1 MYRKL
6 FISNQENWIKMK
18 KILLLII
25 GIVLCYSCCPEK
37 SKQQKEMERYE
48 KVSNVYQHRSNLFEL
63 TYKDE
68 HGEERTHQFVSIG
81 DTEYMNGIAHWP
93 DCKYCKER
101 GL

>member
-1 MYRKL
+1 
-6 FISNQENWIKMK
+6 MK

-37 SKQQKEMERYE
+37 SKQQKERESYE
-48 KVSNVYQHRSNLFEL
+48 KVSNVYQRRSDLFEL

-68 HGEERTHQFVSIG
+68 YGEKRTHQFVLVRTGES
-81 DTEYMNGIAHWP
+81 MNGIAHWP
-93 DCKYCKER
+93 ECKYCKER

>member
-1 MYRKL
+1 
-6 FISNQENWIKMK
+6 MK

-48 KVSNVYQHRSNLFEL
+48 KVSNVYQRRSNLFEL

-68 HGEERTHQFVSIG
+68 HG
-81 DTEYMNGIAHWP
+81 
-93 DCKYCKER
+93 
-101 GL
+101 

>member
-1 MYRKL
+1 
-6 FISNQENWIKMK
+6 MK

-25 GIVLCYSCCPEK
+25 GIVLFCSCCPEK
-37 SKQQKEMERYE
+37 SKQQKERERYE
-48 KVSNVYQHRSNLFEL
+48 KVSNIYQRRSDLFEL

-68 HGEERTHQFVSIG
+68 HGEERTHQFVSI
-81 DTEYMNGIAHWP
+81 TANNYANGFAHWP